1 MEKTELGEVDVS
13 LHINNTQDKFTEF
26 VKLAL
31 RVLPEEVKLKRL
43 GKEIKT
49 TSRKV
54 NHLEKYVLPGILDQI
69 KYIQE
74 TLEERERED
83 IFRLKRLKGKKNA
96 L

>member
-43 GKEIKT
+43 GKEIKA